1 MVETLGKNPS
11 LNLDLDAEAL
21 PLSDPERIKTLWG
34 ADLPVSLRALITDSE
49 AQTTSAHNIEQP

>member
-11 LNLDLDAEAL
+11 LSLDLDAEAL

-34 ADLPVSLRALITDSE
+34 EDLPDSLRALITGSE
-49 AQTTSAHNIEQP
+49 AVPLFVT